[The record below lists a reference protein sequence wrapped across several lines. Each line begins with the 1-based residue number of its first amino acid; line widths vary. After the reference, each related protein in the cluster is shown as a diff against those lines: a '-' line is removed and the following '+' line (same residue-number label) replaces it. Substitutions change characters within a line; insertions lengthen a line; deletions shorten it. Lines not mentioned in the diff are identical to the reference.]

1 MEEKSVDATKAILSG
16 LVVFILQYL
25 ITVFIGQPFS
35 GNLVLTILDL
45 VILVLAILI
54 VNYFVEKYRNTKK
67 RS

>member
-1 MEEKSVDATKAILSG
+1 MDATKAILSG

>member
-1 MEEKSVDATKAILSG
+1 MDATKAILSG

-54 VNYFVEKYRNTKK
+54 VNYFVEKYRDSKK
-67 RS
+67 RG

>member
-1 MEEKSVDATKAILSG
+1 MDITKSILSG

-54 VNYFVEKYRNTKK
+54 VNYFVEKYRDSKK